1 MTSFSNIV
9 LTDVFYGSACI
20 RAAGILIHDWTDATA
35 AEHHVYL
42 SEQTEEYVSG
52 SFYQRELPH
61 LIDILSCFKTF
72 DCVVVD
78 AHVWLQKDKPG
89 CGHYLWKQLEERI
102 PVIGVAK
109 RSFHD
114 GVAEPIL
121 RGDSQNPLF
130 ITAIGVDLQL
140 AKQYILQMHGPYRMP
155 TMLKSVDHLS
165 RHETL

>member
-35 AEHHVYL
+35 AEHHVCL
-42 SEQTEEYVSG
+42 SDQTEAYVSG

-78 AHVWLQKDKPG
+78 AQS
-89 CGHYLWKQLEERI
+89 Y
-102 PVIGVAK
+102 
-109 RSFHD
+109 RSRLHPPD
-114 GVAEPIL
+114 RRSA
-121 RGDSQNPLF
+121 S
-130 ITAIGVDLQL
+130 
-140 AKQYILQMHGPYRMP
+140 
-155 TMLKSVDHLS
+155 
-165 RHETL
+165 